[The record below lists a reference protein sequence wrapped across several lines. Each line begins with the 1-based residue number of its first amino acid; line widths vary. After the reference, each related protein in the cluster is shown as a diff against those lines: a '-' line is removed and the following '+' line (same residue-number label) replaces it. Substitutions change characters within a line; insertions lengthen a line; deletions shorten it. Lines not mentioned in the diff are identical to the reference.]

1 MELKNCFNLSVEVSA
16 KCSLCE
22 VEEPAANGV
31 NAAQFKV
38 VLHQFAKREIG
49 GGLKCAKLNANN
61 EDAIF
66 KLYKA

>member
-1 MELKNCFNLSVEVSA
+1 MLVIRGGRAGSKGVS
-16 KCSLCE
+16 
-22 VEEPAANGV
+22 
-31 NAAQFKV
+31 AAQFKV

-66 KLYKA
+66 ELYKA

>member
-1 MELKNCFNLSVEVSA
+1 MRLSICERNYASPGSKGVS
-16 KCSLCE
+16 
-22 VEEPAANGV
+22 
-31 NAAQFKV
+31 AAQFKV

-66 KLYKA
+66 ELYKA

>member
-16 KCSLCE
+16 KRSLYE
-22 VEEPAANGV
+22 VEEPVQGV
-31 NAAQFKV
+31 SAAQFKV

-66 KLYKA
+66 ELYKA